1 MNSLDRLR
9 KIFLRSLES
18 DFSEPEWNRQ
28 PDSLYAPQRYI
39 LGIGGK
45 RLRPILAL
53 LAAESMGKNALEALP
68 VAHAVERF
76 HNFSL
81 IHDDIMDEAPIR
93 RGKST
98 VHENWGLNTGILSG
112 DALMVMAY
120 KSLLKAPKS
129 MIHDLFETF
138 NQTALEVCEGQQMD
152 MDFESLDRIEEGQYL
167 NMIRNKTAVLIGCS
181 LQMGS
186 LIAGA
191 SKEVSKSLFNFGIE
205 LGISFQIHDDLL
217 DAFGTVET
225 FGKQIGGDIRSQ
237 KKTLLWIHFSN
248 HQPETLKSIIN
259 SGSKNKVK
267 EILSAME
274 STGSRAYVE
283 AQRKKYFDSAIT
295 SLHNVKRNNCDTKDL
310 ESLANWIFDREV

>member
-1 MNSLDRLR
+1 MNSVDRLR

-53 LAAESMGKNALEALP
+53 MAVESMGRNALEGLP
-68 VAHAVERF
+68 VAHAVEKF

-93 RGKST
+93 RGKAT
-98 VHENWGLNTGILSG
+98 VHENWGINTGILSG
-112 DALMVMAY
+112 DALLVMAY
-120 KSLLKAPKS
+120 RSLLKAPKS
-129 MIHDLFETF
+129 ITYDLLEIF

-152 MDFESLDRIEEGQYL
+152 MDFESLDQIEEGQYL
-167 NMIRNKTAVLIGCS
+167 NMIRNKTAALIGCS

-217 DAFGTVET
+217 DAFGSVET
-225 FGKQIGGDIRSQ
+225 FGKQIGGDIHSQ
-237 KKTLLWIHFSN
+237 KKTLLWTHFSN
-248 HQPETLKSIIN
+248 HRPDALKSILK
-259 SGSKNKVK
+259 SESKDKVQ

-274 STGSRAYVE
+274 SSGSRAYVE
-283 AQRKKYFDSAIT
+283 DQRKKHFDLAIS
-295 SLHNVKRNNCDTKDL
+295 SLHNIKNDNCDIKDL

>member
-1 MNSLDRLR
+1 
-9 KIFLRSLES
+9 
-18 DFSEPEWNRQ
+18 
-28 PDSLYAPQRYI
+28 
-39 LGIGGK
+39 
-45 RLRPILAL
+45 
-53 LAAESMGKNALEALP
+53 
-68 VAHAVERF
+68 
-76 HNFSL
+76 
-81 IHDDIMDEAPIR
+81 
-93 RGKST
+93 
-98 VHENWGLNTGILSG
+98 
-112 DALMVMAY
+112 
-120 KSLLKAPKS
+120 
-129 MIHDLFETF
+129 
-138 NQTALEVCEGQQMD
+138 
-152 MDFESLDRIEEGQYL
+152 
-167 NMIRNKTAVLIGCS
+167 MIRNKTAVLIGCS

-217 DAFGTVET
+217 DAFGTLET

-267 EILSAME
+267 EILYAME

-283 AQRKKYFDSAIT
+283 AQRKKHFDSAIT